1 MARCLCQALIALM
14 LMALSGCS
22 EPSPAA
28 PGQSEAHAPQAAL
41 SLRLALPKTLQ
52 AAVGRVVAR
61 LEAPDQDPV
70 EGELQVSP
78 LGPAVGRLGAL
89 LPGTDRVL
97 TVSGYDV
104 LGTLIFVGQ
113 TTGITVAAGDTVA
126 VEVAL
131 RLVGPWA
138 PVNG

>member
-1 MARCLCQALIALM
+1 MARPLCQALIGLA
-14 LMALSGCS
+14 LMALSACS
-22 EPSPAA
+22 EPLPAA
-28 PGQSEAHAPQAAL
+28 PERSSTEAPRAAL
-41 SLRLALPKTLQ
+41 RLRFALPKALR

-70 EGELQVSP
+70 EGELEISP

-104 LGTLIFVGQ
+104 LGTPIFVGQ
-113 TTGITVAAGDTVA
+113 TTGITIAAGDTVA